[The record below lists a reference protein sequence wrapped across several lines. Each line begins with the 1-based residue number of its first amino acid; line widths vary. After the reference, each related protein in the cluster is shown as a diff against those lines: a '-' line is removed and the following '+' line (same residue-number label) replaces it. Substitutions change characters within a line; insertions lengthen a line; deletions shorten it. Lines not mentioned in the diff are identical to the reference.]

1 VNTNIENK
9 DLRVFAT
16 VVRKASFVAAAEE
29 LGMSPAYVSKRI
41 GMLEAALGVR
51 LFHRTTRQVVVTDDG
66 EQVYARALAILSSLE
81 SMFDDVAERQGVA
94 RGQLRVSCSFGFGRN
109 VVAPAIAS
117 VVARHPALQ
126 VRFEVFDRLVDIV
139 GEGFDVDIRIGEDIA
154 PQLIARRLMANH
166 RILCAAPAYLA
177 RRGTPASLQALEQHD
192 CLPIKE
198 RDLPFGVWRLRGEA
212 QEEEVVKVSGPLS
225 TNHGEIALQWAVA
238 GAGIV
243 LRSRAGTRKRI
254 WTGASWCRCCRRT
267 RRRPTSGPSTRS
279 GYPARPRCACSW
291 TSSNSIS
298 RATIR
303 FPPTTHH
310 TNDRTTHTP
319 FRRLDCS

>member
-1 VNTNIENK
+1 MNKDIENK

-29 LGMSPAYVSKRI
+29 LGMSPAYVSKRV

-51 LFHRTTRQVVVTDDG
+51 LFHRTTRQVVLTEDG
-66 EQVYARALAILSSLE
+66 EQAYDRAVAILAGLDSL
-81 SMFDDVAERQGVA
+81 FDDVAQRQGVP
-94 RGQLRVSCSFGFGRN
+94 RGQLRVSSSFGFGRN
-109 VVAPAIAS
+109 VVAPAIAG
-117 VVARHPALQ
+117 VVARHPSLQ

-139 GEGFDVDIRIGEDIA
+139 GEGIDVDIRIGEDIA

-177 RRGTPASLQALEQHD
+177 RRGTPQTLQELEAHD

-198 RDLPFGVWRLRGEA
+198 RDLPFGVWRLREGER
-212 QEEEVVKVSGPLS
+212 EEVVKVSGPLS

-243 LRSRAGTRKRI
+243 LRSRWDAQAYLDRGLLVQVLPAYTQEANVWAVYPQRL
-254 WTGASWCRCCRRT
+254 ASSAKVRVFVDFLEQHLACDN
-267 RRRPTSGPSTRS
+267 
-279 GYPARPRCACSW
+279 PA
-291 TSSNSIS
+291 
-298 RATIR
+298 
-303 FPPTTHH
+303 
-310 TNDRTTHTP
+310 
-319 FRRLDCS
+319 

>member
-1 VNTNIENK
+1 MNKNIENK

-29 LGMSPAYVSKRI
+29 LGMSPAYVSKRV

-66 EQVYARALAILSSLE
+66 EQVYKRALTILSGLE
-81 SMFDDVAERQGVA
+81 SLFDDVAERQGVP
-94 RGQLRVSCSFGFGRN
+94 RGQLRVSSSFGFGRN
-109 VVAPAIAS
+109 VVAPAIAG
-117 VVARHPALQ
+117 VVARHPSLQ

-139 GEGFDVDIRIGEDIA
+139 GEGIDVDIRIGDDIA
-154 PQLIARRLMANH
+154 PQLIARRLMSNH

-177 RRGTPASLQALEQHD
+177 RHGTPQTLHDLEAHD

-198 RDLPFGVWRLRGEA
+198 RDLPFGVWRLRGPER
-212 QEEEVVKVSGPLS
+212 EEVVKVSGPLS

-243 LRSRAGTRKRI
+243 LRSRWDAQMYLD
-254 WTGASWCRCCRRT
+254 
-267 RRRPTSGPSTRS
+267 SGQLVQVLPAYTQEANVWAVYPQRLSGSAKVRVFVDFLEQHLACDNPVPSN
-279 GYPARPRCACSW
+279 PIP
-291 TSSNSIS
+291 
-298 RATIR
+298 
-303 FPPTTHH
+303 
-310 TNDRTTHTP
+310 DE
-319 FRRLDCS
+319 